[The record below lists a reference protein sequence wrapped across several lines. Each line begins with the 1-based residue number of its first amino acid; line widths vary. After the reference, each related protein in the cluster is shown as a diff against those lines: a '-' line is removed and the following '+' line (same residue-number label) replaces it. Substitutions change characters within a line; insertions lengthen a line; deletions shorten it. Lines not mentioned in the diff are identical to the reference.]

1 MAAFFGDAAFLAAL
15 GLAALAA
22 FFGDAALGALAAF
35 GFLAAGAFL
44 TLGVPAALAFF
55 GDAAFLAAAGFVV
68 AALVFG
74 FTCLG
79 FLVAFAA
86 LAFLGFSAEVE
97 LADLTADSEAA
108 FLAFF
113 GPGDFE
119 AARFL
124 VAEPVEAL
132 FFGFLVAFFLPA
144 ASLFGPNLNEP
155 LAPLPLVCLKY
166 CDLTPF
172 FNATFKCWLACVG
185 SIV

>member
-1 MAAFFGDAAFLAAL
+1 MAAFFGEAAAFLATLGLAAL
-15 GLAALAA
+15 GLAALGA
-22 FFGDAALGALAAF
+22 FAAL

-44 TLGVPAALAFF
+44 TLGAPAGLAFL
-55 GDAAFLAAAGFVV
+55 GDAFLAPAGFAVV
-68 AALVFG
+68 ALVFG

-79 FLVAFAA
+79 FLAALAALAA
-86 LAFLGFSAEVE
+86 LAFLGLSAEVE
-97 LADLTADSEAA
+97 LADLTADSEAT

-113 GPGDFE
+113 GPGDFD

-124 VAEPVEAL
+124 VPAADPAL
-132 FFGFLVAFFLPA
+132 FFGFLVAFFLSV

-172 FNATFKCWLACVG
+172 FKAIFKCWLA
-185 SIV
+185 